1 VQGVGGCGDGG
12 PGEGC
17 LGLIFTLLLCLGY
30 DKKSKCAC
38 LPGATNETISIMTIL
53 DTFLVTHTM
62 LDKDLVHYGVGNIKN
77 LEQQLQIALV

>member
-1 VQGVGGCGDGG
+1 
-12 PGEGC
+12 
-17 LGLIFTLLLCLGY
+17 
-30 DKKSKCAC
+30 
-38 LPGATNETISIMTIL
+38 MTIL